1 MSSLSS
7 PCAACKC
14 QRRKCT
20 QECVFAPY
28 FPADQPQKFAY
39 VHEVFG
45 ASNVAKLL
53 NELHVSQRED
63 AANSLAYE
71 AEVRLRDPVY
81 GCVGLISILQHKLNL
96 LHKELSNAK
105 KELAAYIGPQPMIPT
120 ITQPTGANF
129 ATGNPLSSMMALYNT
144 APGMTIGGEGDTLW
158 HGGGSTMLKQ
168 QQLFEEHQLAAIA
181 AAREQQDMVRA
192 HEQQQFRRHHDQQQQ
207 QYQQEIK
214 YDANGSNG
222 VGKFVSAMDY
232 NTTIST
238 TRPWP
243 DPPALAL
250 GSFASPYHIQA
261 HRLSPQLEQAR
272 ITKHQEQAQEQRSGG
287 VDCRND
293 DFSLSC

>member
-1 MSSLSS
+1 MSSLGS

-20 QECVFAPY
+20 QDCVFAPY

-53 NELHVSQRED
+53 NELHPSQRED

-81 GCVGLISILQHKLNL
+81 GSVGLISILQHKLNL
-96 LHKELSNAK
+96 LQKELSNAK
-105 KELAAYIGPQPMIPT
+105 KELAAYIGPRPMMPT
-120 ITQPTGANF
+120 ITQPPGANF
-129 ATGNPLSSMMALYNT
+129 AATNPLSSMMALYNT
-144 APGMTIGGEGDTLW
+144 APGMTPRGEGDMSW
-158 HGGGSTMLKQ
+158 HGGGSTMVKQ

-181 AAREQQDMVRA
+181 AAREQQDMVRV

-207 QYQQEIK
+207 HQQEIK
-214 YDANGSNG
+214 YDANVSDGI
-222 VGKFVSAMDY
+222 GKIFSAIDY
-232 NTTIST
+232 NTASST
-238 TRPWP
+238 TGPWP
-243 DPPALAL
+243 DPPSLAL

-261 HRLSPQLEQAR
+261 HRPSLQWEQACN
-272 ITKHQEQAQEQRSGG
+272 TKHQEQAQEHRSGS
-287 VDCRND
+287 VDRRND

>member
-20 QECVFAPY
+20 PECVFAPY

-53 NELHVSQRED
+53 SELHVSQRED

-71 AEVRLRDPVY
+71 AEVRLRDPIY

-96 LHKELSNAK
+96 LQKELGNAN
-105 KELAAYIGPQPMIPT
+105 KELASYIGPHSMIPT
-120 ITQPTGANF
+120 IMQPPGATF
-129 ATGNPLSSMMALYNT
+129 MAGNPLSSMMALYNT
-144 APGMTIGGEGDTLW
+144 APRITARGEGDTLW
-158 HGGGSTMLKQ
+158 HGGGSTLGKQ

-181 AAREQQDMVRA
+181 AAREQQDMGRVR
-192 HEQQQFRRHHDQQQQ
+192 EQQEIRRHHDQQQQ
-207 QYQQEIK
+207 HQHEIK
-214 YDANGSNG
+214 YGANGSDG
-222 VGKFVSAMDY
+222 VGKFVSAIDY
-232 NTTIST
+232 NTANNVI
-238 TRPWP
+238 
-243 DPPALAL
+243 PPSLASPSLAL
-250 GSFASPYHIQA
+250 GSFATPYHIQA
-261 HRLSPQLEQAR
+261 HRLSSQSEQASC
-272 ITKHQEQAQEQRSGG
+272 IKKHQEQAQEQRSGG
-287 VDCRND
+287 VERRCN